1 MKDYFITNIDE
12 LLNNS
17 TEQDLQTF
25 LLTYENNLNKDIDKF
40 LKHKAI
46 NFSKQGLAKT
56 YLVIVL
62 CNDNPIIVGYFS
74 LANKGFYVNTTEKTL
89 SNKMRS
95 KLSRFVYTEKGIQQA
110 LVPAPLIAQIGKNTL
125 YPDLILGDDLIALA
139 CNKVKEAQNIISGKF
154 VYLECEDNPKLLQ
167 FYQRNNFTVF
177 KQRKLDSDEED
188 DFKEKHLLQ
197 LIKFLK

>member
-1 MKDYFITNIDE
+1 
-12 LLNNS
+12 
-17 TEQDLQTF
+17 
-25 LLTYENNLNKDIDKF
+25 
-40 LKHKAI
+40 
-46 NFSKQGLAKT
+46 
-56 YLVIVL
+56 
-62 CNDNPIIVGYFS
+62 
-74 LANKGFYVNTTEKTL
+74 
-89 SNKMRS
+89 MRS

-177 KQRKLDSDEED
+177 KQRKLDSDEEN